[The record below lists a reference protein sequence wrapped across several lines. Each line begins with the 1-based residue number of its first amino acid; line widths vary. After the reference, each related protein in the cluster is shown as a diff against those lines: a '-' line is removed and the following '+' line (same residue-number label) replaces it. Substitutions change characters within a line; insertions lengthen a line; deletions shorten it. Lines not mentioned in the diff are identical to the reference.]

1 MAKQPKKRPAAEL
14 AKIARVLDDA
24 QRKAKP
30 IPQLSSKRGGA
41 LSLDDAYRVQAA
53 AIALRLKRGEV
64 RSGVKM
70 GLTSRAK
77 AAQMG
82 VFEPVYGR
90 LTDGMLVAD
99 GGTVPHE
106 RFCHPR
112 VEPEIAY
119 LLKSPMSGRLSPAE
133 AMAHVEAVAPA
144 IEIIDSRY
152 KDFRFSLEDVV
163 ADNTS
168 ASGYVVGPWARP
180 DIDAGNLGMVLEFD
194 GRAVEIGSSA
204 AILGHPARALAEA
217 ARFAEETGD
226 ALKEGYIVLAGAA
239 SAAVALPPATS
250 VGLTVEAI
258 GRVAFNAG
266 G

>member
-1 MAKQPKKRPAAEL
+1 MATNPKKRPAAEL
-14 AKIARVLDDA
+14 NRIAKLLDDA

-30 IPQLSSKRGGA
+30 VPQLSSKKGGA
-41 LSLDDAYRVQAA
+41 LSLEDAYRVQDA
-53 AIALRLKRGEV
+53 AIKLRLKRGEV

-90 LTDGMLVAD
+90 LTDGMLVQD
-99 GGTVPHE
+99 GDSISHAAY
-106 RFCHPR
+106 CHPR
-112 VEPEIAY
+112 VEAEVAY

-133 AMAHVEAVAPA
+133 AMTHVEAVAPA

-152 KDFRFSLEDVV
+152 RDFKFSLEDVV

-168 ASGYVVGPWARP
+168 ASGYVLGPWAP
-180 DIDAGNLGMVLEFD
+180 PEIDMANLGMVLEFN

-204 AILGHPARALAEA
+204 AILGHPGRSLAEA
-217 ARFAEETGD
+217 ARFAAETGD
-226 ALKEGYIVLAGAA
+226 ELKPGYIVLAGAA
-239 SAAVALPPATS
+239 AAAVALEPGIS
-250 VGLTVEAI
+250 VKLTVEDL
-258 GRVAFNAG
+258 GSTGFNVEA
-266 G
+266 

>member
-1 MAKQPKKRPAAEL
+1 MAQQPKKRTAAEI
-14 AKIARVLDDA
+14 AKVARTLDDA
-24 QRKAKP
+24 QRKATP
-30 IPQLSSKRGGA
+30 VPQLSSRRGGA
-41 LSLDDAYRVQAA
+41 LNLADAYRVQAA

-99 GGTVPHE
+99 GGTVPHG

-119 LLKSPMSGRLSPAE
+119 LLKSPMSGNLSPAE

-152 KDFRFSLEDVV
+152 RDFKFSLEDVV

-180 DIDAGNLGMVLEFD
+180 DIDAGNLGMVLAFD
-194 GRAVEIGSSA
+194 GRPVEIGSSA
-204 AILGHPARALAEA
+204 AILGHPARSLAEA
-217 ARFAEETGD
+217 ARFAAETGD
-226 ALKEGYIVLAGAA
+226 EIQAGYIVLAGAA
-239 SAAVALPPATS
+239 SAAVALPPRTS
-250 VGLTVEAI
+250 VKLTVEAI
-258 GRVAFNAG
+258 GSVAFNTG
-266 G
+266 D